1 MNFYIVI
8 YGDYD
13 IPYNIKGVFTDK
25 SKAEKC
31 KEYELK
37 RIGKK
42 EYGETV
48 EIVVTKCSDD
58 EDFDA
63 KIFELEEKKRQ
74 KWQKTED
81 EIKAFEM
88 SEFNRIKEKYN
99 LKIY

>member
-8 YGDYD
+8 YSDYD

-58 EDFDA
+58 EDFGA
-63 KIFELEEKKRQ
+63 KISELEEKERQ
-74 KWQKTED
+74 KWQKIED

-99 LKIY
+99 LY